1 MTIAI
6 DFGTTYTGVAYYSDA
21 ANSQLPHNERHAKEI
36 AEKVIVIKDWPKV
49 SVQFMEKTPT
59 IIAYHTDPPTWGGS
73 VKPQDEPQISRFKLG
88 LEPAVP
94 RHYSHEANHE
104 DSTSYGRHD
113 ELPHKEPVD
122 FATDFLKCIH
132 KYIQNTHLPRQY
144 GAQFLRNQ
152 RIAYV
157 VTVPAIWGPK
167 AQALTLEA
175 ASKAFETSKDELT
188 LVPEPEAAA
197 LFCATTCEEVD
208 LTDGD
213 QFLLCDAGGG
223 TVVHSLQFSK
233 INLGSYFIH
242 NTFALSL

>member
-1 MTIAI
+1 
-6 DFGTTYTGVAYYSDA
+6 
-21 ANSQLPHNERHAKEI
+21 
-36 AEKVIVIKDWPKV
+36 
-49 SVQFMEKTPT
+49 MEKTPT

-144 GAQFLRNQ
+144 GAQFLRN
-152 RIAYV
+152 
-157 VTVPAIWGPK
+157 
-167 AQALTLEA
+167 
-175 ASKAFETSKDELT
+175 
-188 LVPEPEAAA
+188 
-197 LFCATTCEEVD
+197 
-208 LTDGD
+208 
-213 QFLLCDAGGG
+213 
-223 TVVHSLQFSK
+223 
-233 INLGSYFIH
+233 
-242 NTFALSL
+242 